1 VQAGFLHR
9 LSVQIVSAITEPEVA
24 IEVTT
29 GNVLMFVCI
38 CHGVTDNAIHNSVDE
53 GSTTMR
59 CLSRGL
65 NVGTECGQCVK
76 AVKQVL
82 NLKLVSISFDDDD
95 DDD

>member
-1 VQAGFLHR
+1 MLPGFLHR
-9 LSVQIVSAITEPEVA
+9 LSAQMLLYAIEPEVA

-82 NLKLVSISFDDDD
+82 NLMLVSIAFDDDD

>member
-1 VQAGFLHR
+1 
-9 LSVQIVSAITEPEVA
+9 
-24 IEVTT
+24 
-29 GNVLMFVCI
+29 MFVCI
-38 CHGVTDNAIHNSVDE
+38 CHGITDNAINNSVDE

-82 NLKLVSISFDDDD
+82 SIKLVEISTSSDDE
-95 DDD
+95 